1 LIKRTAELVLGIIG
15 VAFHALAAIL
25 VGLLIAATGDVMREE
40 MYNDPAL
47 TAEDA
52 DLISSILG
60 GMGWYFVVV
69 SVISAILGVVGIVLL
84 RRDDR
89 STASGVIFIVTAV
102 LSALLTLFVSFIP
115 SILLLVAGILA
126 IVRKPFDTNDN
137 TIESY

>member
-1 LIKRTAELVLGIIG
+1 MIKRTAELVLGIIG